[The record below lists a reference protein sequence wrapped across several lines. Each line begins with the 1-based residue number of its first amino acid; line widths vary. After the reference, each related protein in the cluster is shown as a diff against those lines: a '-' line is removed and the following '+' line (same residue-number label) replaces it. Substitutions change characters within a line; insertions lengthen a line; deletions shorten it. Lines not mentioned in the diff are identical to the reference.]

1 MTQSNQHPRHIE
13 SFRHVLTI
21 LLAAGVFALAPGVAR
36 AAPPAQPAAAPSAK
50 PAAAPPE
57 KPAAPVS
64 SLGVH
69 FDVEKEVLANGLTV
83 LYHVDRSVPL
93 VSYHT
98 WFKVGS
104 KDEKRGLTGI
114 AHLFEHMMFKGSK
127 KYSGDQFDLIL
138 QSNGAT
144 NNAFT
149 TQDYTGYYIDAPSTK
164 LELLMDIESDRMATL
179 KIDKAALDSEREV
192 VKEEKRFRVDDNPMG
207 LLWQGIF
214 ATAFRQ
220 HPYKN
225 PVIGTM
231 EDLGNVTVD
240 IAQNFHRTFYSPS
253 NAILV
258 IAGDFELG
266 AAKKLVQKYYGSI
279 PKQTV
284 TRVEHPKEP
293 EQQAPRSTFIRRD
306 VKGWTFAINYPA
318 PEAGSD
324 DSYALDLLSAIMGR
338 GPSSRLYKR
347 LVYKE
352 QWATSASVSNN
363 TMQDAGLFQIFVTMK
378 PAAKP
383 AEAQSQFL
391 AAQRSIYG
399 EMWRPRNLNVSNV
412 ELERARNQMIMAQI
426 ESLKTLHG
434 KAEALA
440 VNETMFGDYKRVFTD
455 LDRYL
460 KVTPVQIRKAASKYL
475 SPERSN
481 LVVVR
486 PKGE

>member
-1 MTQSNQHPRHIE
+1 MTKSNQHPRLVRL
-13 SFRHVLTI
+13 SRPVLS
-21 LLAAGVFALAPGVAR
+21 LMLAASFVALAPGYAR
-36 AAPPAQPAAAPSAK
+36 ATKPTPVKEAASAVTTPS
-50 PAAAPPE
+50 
-57 KPAAPVS
+57 S

-104 KDEKRGLTGI
+104 KDEKTGLTGI

-127 KYSGDQFDLIL
+127 RYSGDQFDLIL

-149 TQDYTGYYIDAPSTK
+149 TQDYTGYYIDAPSSK

-179 KIDKAALDSEREV
+179 KIDKPSLDAEREV

-207 LLWQGIF
+207 LLWQGIY

-253 NAILV
+253 NAIVV
-258 IAGDFELG
+258 IAGDFDLA

-284 TRVEHPKEP
+284 TRAVHAKEP
-293 EQQAPRSTFIRRD
+293 DQSTPRSNFIKRD

-318 PEAGSD
+318 PEAGTD
-324 DSYALDLLSAIMGR
+324 ESYALDLLAAIMGR

-352 QWATSASVSNN
+352 QWATSASTSNN

-378 PAAKP
+378 PAATQG
-383 AEAQSQFL
+383 EAQRQFL

-399 EMWRPRNLNVSNV
+399 EMWRPRNLNVSAA
-412 ELERARNQMIMAQI
+412 ELERARNQMIMSQI
-426 ESLKTLHG
+426 DSLKTLHG

-440 VNETMFGDYKRVFTD
+440 INETMFGDYKRVFTD

-460 KVTPVQIRKAASKYL
+460 KVTPAEIRKAANKYL